1 MQAGSQV
8 IAGALRKAGESEGKD
23 VALCT
28 LALQG
33 LRPGKCSDAAPES
46 SRFFIFV
53 ATGLTACVPTLL
65 FKLLV
70 ARRPCHRAMALTDAS
85 GLAFVQGVHAP
96 FSSTPAS
103 HNLASASVL
112 AVGAVTAI
120 GARRAGGRRV
130 RARGSQAKALRQ
142 NSVEGNACARKTQCL
157 HPDKPMMQP
166 GP

>member
-70 ARRPCHRAMALTDAS
+70 ARRLVLLCFCD
-85 GLAFVQGVHAP
+85 
-96 FSSTPAS
+96 PAS
-103 HNLASASVL
+103 CGQHP
-112 AVGAVTAI
+112 
-120 GARRAGGRRV
+120 R
-130 RARGSQAKALRQ
+130 QAF
-142 NSVEGNACARKTQCL
+142 
-157 HPDKPMMQP
+157 
-166 GP
+166 